1 MSSDGKGAGH
11 QRRQSSVQAFTQRRT
26 NGELHD
32 DDDREH
38 GPHGGAAEAVEERR
52 DVVDHG
58 DERESQP
65 DLERVCHP
73 PGVVPRDLGH
83 LLCGPGGREP
93 DPLRQPPPG
102 GAGGGIALIFSTTAI
117 IGIRIV
123 AALRRRS
130 FHGQLASSREELLMK
145 RSMMG
150 T

>member
-32 DDDREH
+32 DDDGKH

-65 DLERVCHP
+65 DLERVRHP

-83 LLCGPGGREP
+83 LLCCGPDGQER
-93 DPLRQPPPG
+93 DQPPG
-102 GAGGGIALIFSTTAI
+102 EAAAGVVLIFSTTAI